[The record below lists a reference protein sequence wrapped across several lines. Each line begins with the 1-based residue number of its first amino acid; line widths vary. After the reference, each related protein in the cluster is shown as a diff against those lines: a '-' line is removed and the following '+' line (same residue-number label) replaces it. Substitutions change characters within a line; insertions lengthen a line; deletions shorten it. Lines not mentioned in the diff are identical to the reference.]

1 MKHKHRGLGER
12 QKGTFEVVLMQDE
25 DGRGLTDEEIQSE
38 ADTFMF
44 AGDTCFFFGAIRPV
58 DLTSNIVAFPSRRPR
73 HNSQRD
79 LLDALQFGA
88 PLPLPGPVPTG
99 GDGSHART
107 RWRGDTVVR
116 EARQLNHNRPPLVAV
131 YRNKKKKRS

>member
-44 AGDTCFFFGAIRPV
+44 AGDTCFFFGG
-58 DLTSNIVAFPSRRPR
+58 N
-73 HNSQRD
+73 
-79 LLDALQFGA
+79 
-88 PLPLPGPVPTG
+88 
-99 GDGSHART
+99 
-107 RWRGDTVVR
+107 
-116 EARQLNHNRPPLVAV
+116 
-131 YRNKKKKRS
+131 